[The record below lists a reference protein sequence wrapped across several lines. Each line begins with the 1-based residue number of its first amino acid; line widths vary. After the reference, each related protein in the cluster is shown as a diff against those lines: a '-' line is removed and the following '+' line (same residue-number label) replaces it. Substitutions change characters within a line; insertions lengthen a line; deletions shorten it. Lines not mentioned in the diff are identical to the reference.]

1 MSKELRQ
8 LAIDVYNGVDVK
20 FENGETGE
28 DMIRNALNKAFNGIS
43 LTDGKAIRN
52 AIAYNKV
59 DFEIINEI
67 IDVAI
72 DLSANDNSE
81 VWNFVEFKSAALGDK
96 NKFIVEGNDLLH
108 VDVIT
113 HGTQGVH
120 RQRMLGRE
128 ISVETTTKAIKIYE
142 EMVRLAAGRLN
153 WAKFVEKVG
162 KSFDNDRFNAV
173 ASAFANIPSS
183 GADYSKGIA
192 GQALSEKDMIDL
204 LTTVENDGN
213 TPKIFG
219 SLQALRGLN
228 MTTSGMAGE
237 KVKDDYYNFGYMGKF
252 NGYDTFRI
260 SGKNVPTDKLFV
272 IGSDE
277 KFIKMFDEGDTLTI
291 AHNFTETADKTQELQ
306 VERTYGVSVVMAGK
320 VGIYQL

>member
-8 LAIDVYNGVDVK
+8 LAIDVYNGIDVK
-20 FENGETGE
+20 FENGETGD
-28 DMIRNALNKAFNGIS
+28 DMIRNALNKAFGGIS
-43 LTDGKAIRN
+43 LNDGKAVRN
-52 AIAYNKV
+52 AIAYGKV
-59 DFEIINEI
+59 DFEIINEL

-81 VWNFVEFKSAALGDK
+81 IWNFVDFKSAALGDK
-96 NKFIVEGNDLLH
+96 NKFTVEGNDLLH

-113 HGTQGVH
+113 HGTQGVR
-120 RQRMLGRE
+120 RQRMLSRE
-128 ISVETTTKAIKIYE
+128 LTVETTTKAIKIYE

-173 ASAFANIPSS
+173 AAAFGNIPAS
-183 GADYSKGIA
+183 GDYSKGSVGTA
-192 GQALSEKDMIDL
+192 FNESSMIDL

-219 SLQALRGLN
+219 SLQALRNLS
-228 MTTSGMAGE
+228 MAMAGDE
-237 KVKDDYYNFGYMGKF
+237 VRSDYYNFGYMGKF

-272 IGSDE
+272 IGAED

-291 AHNFTETADKTQELQ
+291 PHNFTETADKTQELQ
-306 VERTYGVSVVMAGK
+306 VERTYGVEVVMANK
-320 VGIYQL
+320 VGVYQL

>member
-8 LAIDVYNGVDVK
+8 LAIDVYNGIDVK
-20 FENGETGE
+20 FENGETGD
-28 DMIRNALNKAFNGIS
+28 DMIRNALNKAFGGIN
-43 LTDGKAIRN
+43 LNDGKAVRN

-59 DFEIINEI
+59 DFAIINEL

-81 VWNFVEFKSAALGDK
+81 IWNFVDFKSAALGDK
-96 NKFIVEGNDLLH
+96 NKFTVEGNDLLH

-113 HGTQGVH
+113 HGTQGVR
-120 RQRMLGRE
+120 RQRMLSRE
-128 ISVETTTKAIKIYE
+128 LSVETTTKAIKIYE

-173 ASAFANIPSS
+173 ASAFS
-183 GADYSKGIA
+183 GITASGDYSKGTA
-192 GQALSEKDMIDL
+192 GTAFSESDMIDL

-219 SLQALRGLN
+219 SLQALRNLS
-228 MTTSGMAGE
+228 MAMAGDE
-237 KVKDDYYNFGYMGKF
+237 VRRDYYNFGYMGKF

-272 IGSDE
+272 VGSDE

-291 AHNFTETADKTQELQ
+291 PHNFTETADKTQELQ
-306 VERTYGVSVVMAGK
+306 VERTYGVEVIMAGK
-320 VGIYQL
+320 VGVYQL

>member
-8 LAIDVYNGVDVK
+8 LAIDVYNGIDVK
-20 FENGETGE
+20 FENGETGD
-28 DMIRNALNKAFNGIS
+28 DMIRNALNKAFGGIN
-43 LTDGKAIRN
+43 LNDGKAVRN

-59 DFEIINEI
+59 DFAIINEL

-81 VWNFVEFKSAALGDK
+81 IWNFVDFKSAALGDK
-96 NKFIVEGNDLLH
+96 NKFTVEGNDLLH

-113 HGTQGVH
+113 HGTQGVR
-120 RQRMLGRE
+120 RQRMLSRE
-128 ISVETTTKAIKIYE
+128 LSVETTTKAIKIYE

-173 ASAFANIPSS
+173 ASAFS
-183 GADYSKGIA
+183 GITASGDYSKGSVGTA
-192 GQALSEKDMIDL
+192 FSESDMINL

-219 SLQALRGLN
+219 SLQALRNLS
-228 MTTSGMAGE
+228 MAMAGDE
-237 KVKDDYYNFGYMGKF
+237 VRRDYYNFGYMGKF

-272 IGSDE
+272 VGSDE

-291 AHNFTETADKTQELQ
+291 PHNFTETADKTQELQ
-306 VERTYGVSVVMAGK
+306 VERTYGVEVIMAGK
-320 VGIYQL
+320 VGVYQL

>member
-8 LAIDVYNGVDVK
+8 LAIDVYNGIDVK
-20 FENGETGE
+20 FENGETGD
-28 DMIRNALNKAFNGIS
+28 DMIRNALNKAFGGIN
-43 LTDGKAIRN
+43 LNDGKAVRN

-59 DFEIINEI
+59 DFEIINEL
-67 IDVAI
+67 IDIAI
-72 DLSANDNSE
+72 DLSANENSE
-81 VWNFVEFKSAALGDK
+81 IWNFVEFKSAKLGDK
-96 NKFIVEGNDLLH
+96 NKFTIEGNDLLH

-113 HGTQGVH
+113 HGTQGVR
-120 RQRMLGRE
+120 RQRMLSRE
-128 ISVETTTKAIKIYE
+128 LTVETQTKAIKIYE

-173 ASAFANIPSS
+173 AAAFSNIPASGDYLKGSAGVDFNESS
-183 GADYSKGIA
+183 
-192 GQALSEKDMIDL
+192 MIDL

-219 SLQALRGLN
+219 SLQALRNLS
-228 MTTSGMAGE
+228 MAMAGE

-252 NGYDTFRI
+252 NGFDTFRI
-260 SGKNVPTDKLFV
+260 SGKNVPTDKIFV

-291 AHNFTETADKTQELQ
+291 PHNFTETADKTQELQ
-306 VERTYGVSVVMAGK
+306 VERTYGVEVVMANK
-320 VGIYQL
+320 VGVYQL

>member
-1 MSKELRQ
+1 MSKDLRQ

-20 FENGETGE
+20 FENGETGD
-28 DMIRNALNKAFNGIS
+28 DMIRNALNKAFGGIS
-43 LTDGKAIRN
+43 LNDGKAVRN

-59 DFEIINEI
+59 DFEIINEL

-81 VWNFVEFKSAALGDK
+81 IWNFVDFKSAALGDK
-96 NKFIVEGNDLLH
+96 NKFTVEGNDLLH

-113 HGTQGVH
+113 HCTQGVR
-120 RQRMLGRE
+120 RQRMLSRE
-128 ISVETTTKAIKIYE
+128 LSVETTTKAIKIYE

-173 ASAFANIPSS
+173 ASAFS
-183 GADYSKGIA
+183 GITASGDYAKGSA
-192 GQALSEKDMIDL
+192 GTAFNESAMIDL

-219 SLQALRGLN
+219 SLQALRNLS
-228 MTTSGMAGE
+228 MAMAGDE
-237 KVKDDYYNFGYMGKF
+237 VRRDYYNFGYMGKF

-272 IGSDE
+272 IGSDD

-291 AHNFTETADKTQELQ
+291 PHNFTETADKTQELQ
-306 VERTYGVSVVMAGK
+306 VERTYGVEVVMANK
-320 VGIYQL
+320 VGVYQL

>member
-28 DMIRNALNKAFNGIS
+28 DMIRNALNKAFGGIN
-43 LTDGKAIRN
+43 LNDGKAVRN

-59 DFEIINEI
+59 DYAIINEL

-72 DLSANDNSE
+72 DLSANSNSE
-81 VWNFVEFKSAALGDK
+81 IWNFVDFKSAALGDK

-113 HGTQGVH
+113 HGTQGVR
-120 RQRMLGRE
+120 RQRM
-128 ISVETTTKAIKIYE
+128 ISTELTVETTTKAIKIYE

-173 ASAFANIPSS
+173 AQAFNGITAS
-183 GADYSKGIA
+183 GDYAKAAVGHA
-192 GQALSEKDMIDL
+192 FSESDMIDL

-219 SLQALRGLN
+219 SLQALRNLS
-228 MTTSGMAGE
+228 MAMAGDE
-237 KVKDDYYNFGYMGKF
+237 VRSDYYNFGYMGKF

-260 SGKNVPTDKLFV
+260 SGKNIPTDKLFV
-272 IGSDE
+272 IGSEE

-291 AHNFTETADKTQELQ
+291 PHNFTETADKTQELQ
-306 VERTYGVSVVMAGK
+306 VERTYGVEVVMAGK
-320 VGIYQL
+320 VGIYTL

>member
-8 LAIDVYNGVDVK
+8 LAIDVYNGIDVK
-20 FENGETGE
+20 FENGETGD
-28 DMIRNALNKAFNGIS
+28 DMIRNALNKAFGGIN
-43 LTDGKAIRN
+43 LNDGKAVRN

-59 DFEIINEI
+59 DFAIINEL

-81 VWNFVEFKSAALGDK
+81 IWNFVDFKSAALGDK
-96 NKFIVEGNDLLH
+96 NKFTVEGNDLLH

-113 HGTQGVH
+113 HGTQGVR
-120 RQRMLGRE
+120 RQRMLSRE
-128 ISVETTTKAIKIYE
+128 LTVETTTKAIKIYE
-142 EMVRLAAGRLN
+142 EMVRLASGRLN

-173 ASAFANIPSS
+173 ASAFS
-183 GADYSKGIA
+183 GITASGDYSKGSA
-192 GQALSEKDMIDL
+192 GTAFSESDMINL

-219 SLQALRGLN
+219 SLQALRNLS
-228 MTTSGMAGE
+228 MTMAGDE
-237 KVKDDYYNFGYMGKF
+237 VRRDYYNFGYMGKF

-272 IGSDE
+272 VGSDD

-291 AHNFTETADKTQELQ
+291 PHNFTETADKTQELQ
-306 VERTYGVSVVMAGK
+306 VERTYGVEVVMANK
-320 VGIYQL
+320 VGVYQL

>member
-8 LAIDVYNGVDVK
+8 LAIDVYNGIDVK

-28 DMIRNALNKAFNGIS
+28 DMIRNALNKAFGGIN
-43 LTDGKAIRN
+43 LNDGKAVRN

-59 DFEIINEI
+59 DFAIINEL

-81 VWNFVEFKSAALGDK
+81 IWNFVDFKSAALGDK
-96 NKFIVEGNDLLH
+96 NKFTVEGNDLLH

-113 HGTQGVH
+113 HGTQGVR
-120 RQRMLGRE
+120 RQRMLSRE
-128 ISVETTTKAIKIYE
+128 LTVETTTKAIKIYE
-142 EMVRLAAGRLN
+142 EMVRLASGRLN

-173 ASAFANIPSS
+173 ASAFSGITPS
-183 GADYSKGIA
+183 GDYLKGSA
-192 GQALSEKDMIDL
+192 GVAFSESDMINL

-219 SLQALRGLN
+219 SLQALRNLS
-228 MTTSGMAGE
+228 MAMAGDE
-237 KVKDDYYNFGYMGKF
+237 VRRDYYNFGYMGKF

-272 IGSDE
+272 VGSEE

-291 AHNFTETADKTQELQ
+291 PHNFTETADKTQELQ
-306 VERTYGVSVVMAGK
+306 VERTYGVEVIMANK
-320 VGIYQL
+320 VGVYQL

>member
-8 LAIDVYNGVDVK
+8 LAIDVYNGIDVK
-20 FENGETGE
+20 FENGETGD
-28 DMIRNALNKAFNGIS
+28 DMIRNALNKAFGGIN
-43 LTDGKAIRN
+43 LNDGKAVRN
-52 AIAYNKV
+52 ALAYNKV
-59 DFEIINEI
+59 DFAIINEL

-81 VWNFVEFKSAALGDK
+81 IWNFVDFKSAALGDK
-96 NKFIVEGNDLLH
+96 NKFTVEGNDLLH

-113 HGTQGVH
+113 HGTQGVR
-120 RQRMLGRE
+120 RQRMLSKE
-128 ISVETTTKAIKIYE
+128 LTVETTTKAIKIYE

-173 ASAFANIPSS
+173 AQAFNGITAS
-183 GADYSKGIA
+183 GDYAKAAA
-192 GQALSEKDMIDL
+192 GHVFSESDMIDL

-219 SLQALRGLN
+219 SLQALRNLS
-228 MTTSGMAGE
+228 MAMAGDE
-237 KVKDDYYNFGYMGKF
+237 VRSDYYNFGYMGKF

-260 SGKNVPTDKLFV
+260 SGKNIPTDKLFV
-272 IGSDE
+272 IGSEE

-291 AHNFTETADKTQELQ
+291 PHNFTETADKTQELQ
-306 VERTYGVSVVMAGK
+306 VERTYGVEVVMAGK
-320 VGIYQL
+320 VGVYTL

>member
-1 MSKELRQ
+1 MSKDLRQ
-8 LAIDVYNGVDVK
+8 LCIDVYNGVDVK
-20 FENGETGE
+20 FDNGETGE
-28 DMIRNALNKAFNGIS
+28 DMIRNALNKAFGNVN
-43 LTDGKAIRN
+43 LNDPKAVRN

-67 IDVAI
+67 IDTAI

-81 VWNFVEFKSAALGDK
+81 IWNFVDFKSAALGDK

-113 HGTQGVH
+113 HGTQGVR
-120 RQRMLGRE
+120 RQRMLSSE

-142 EMVRLAAGRLN
+142 EMVRLAANRLN
-153 WAKFVEKVG
+153 WVKFVEKVG

-173 ASAFANIPSS
+173 AQAFNGITAS
-183 GADYSKGIA
+183 GDYAKAAA
-192 GQALSEKDMIDL
+192 GHVFSESDMIDL

-213 TPKIFG
+213 KPKIFG
-219 SLQALRGLN
+219 SLQALRNLS
-228 MTTSGMAGE
+228 MAMAGDE
-237 KVKDDYYNFGYMGKF
+237 VRSDYYNFGYMGKF

-260 SGKNVPTDKLFV
+260 SGKNIPTDKLFV
-272 IGSDE
+272 IGTED

-306 VERTYGVSVVMAGK
+306 VERTYGVEVVMANK
-320 VGIYQL
+320 IGIYTL